1 MAVSPGGVA
10 TVRVTVA
17 TLWSSPGA
25 VRPADEAA
33 LGPDPDIPAWIAG
46 MSPEQRLDSG
56 VLSQLPLGEQVLVD
70 EVLPDRWARVVA
82 LDQPAAGRDARG
94 YPGWLPVDQVSGGA
108 GASAEADGRASW
120 LVVDAPVTD
129 LLARPAGAVALPG
142 VVMGTRLRR
151 TGPAEGDWCP
161 VAVPGQHRP
170 LWAHVDDVGGL
181 PAEQA
186 CVVPTAMTVGGRSGP
201 ADRPAP
207 VVPAHVPRTAGEAQ
221 GLAALSVARRLTG
234 VPYVWGG
241 LSVHGIDCSGLVRL
255 AWRRLGV
262 TLPRDSPDQAAVTT
276 DVPLG
281 EERPGDLYFF
291 ARPGKPIHHVGIV
304 TGEGRMLHASYTTG
318 RVVEEPLTDARAA
331 TLVAARRVP
340 SAVDVD

>member
-1 MAVSPGGVA
+1 MAVSAGGVA
-10 TVRVTVA
+10 AVRVTVA

-33 LGPDPDIPAWIAG
+33 LGPSPDIAAWVAG
-46 MSPEQRLDSG
+46 MSAEERLDSG

-70 EVLPDRWARVVA
+70 EVRPDRWARVVA
-82 LDQPAAGRDARG
+82 LDQPAAARDARG
-94 YPGWLPVDQVSGGA
+94 YPGWLPVDQVSGAATAEPNGHGA
-108 GASAEADGRASW
+108 W

-129 LLARPAGAVALPG
+129 LVAKPAGAVALPG

-151 TGPAEGDWCP
+151 TGPADGDWCP
-161 VAVPGQHRP
+161 VAVPGHHRP

-186 CVVPTAMTVGGRSGP
+186 CVVPAALAAGARPVP
-201 ADRPAP
+201 ADTAAP
-207 VVPAHVPRTAGEAQ
+207 PVPAQVPRTAGEAQ

-241 LSVHGIDCSGLVRL
+241 LSAHGIDCSGLVHL

-262 TLPRDSPDQAAVTT
+262 TLPRDAR
-276 DVPLG
+276 
-281 EERPGDLYFF
+281 RPGRRDHRR
-291 ARPGKPIHHVGIV
+291 AAGRGAPGRPLLLRPAGQADPPRRHRHRRRGGCC
-304 TGEGRMLHASYTTG
+304 TPATRP
-318 RVVEEPLTDARAA
+318 RQVVEEPLPDARAA

>member
-1 MAVSPGGVA
+1 VAVSAGGVA
-10 TVRVTVA
+10 AVRVTVA

-33 LGPDPDIPAWIAG
+33 LGPNPDIAAWVAG
-46 MSPEQRLDSG
+46 MSPEERLDSG

-70 EVLPDRWARVVA
+70 EVRPDRWARVVA
-82 LDQPAAGRDARG
+82 LDQPATGRDARG
-94 YPGWLPVDQVSGGA
+94 YPGWLPVDQVSGAVTAEPNGHGA
-108 GASAEADGRASW
+108 W

-129 LLARPAGAVALPG
+129 LLAKPAGAVALPG

-151 TGPAEGDWCP
+151 TGPADGDWCP
-161 VAVPGQHRP
+161 VAVPGHHRP

-186 CVVPTAMTVGGRSGP
+186 CVVPAAMAAGARPVP
-201 ADRPAP
+201 ADTAAP
-207 VVPAHVPRTAGEAQ
+207 PVPAQVPRTAGEAL

-291 ARPGKPIHHVGIV
+291 ARPGRPIHHVGIV
-304 TGEGRMLHASYTTG
+304 TGEGRMLHASYET
-318 RVVEEPLTDARAA
+318 RQVVEEPLPDTRAA